1 MQDSKNSR
9 YSTGNVVCDAVRYI
23 NDAAY
28 AVLPRDV
35 AHRLAELEKN
45 CWSGVRWLVDKELE
59 WIDERVA
66 GSDRLREEWQR
77 NARRPAGETFGGGI

>member
-1 MQDSKNSR
+1 MQDTKDSR

-45 CWSGVRWLVDKELE
+45 FWSGVRWLVDKELE

-66 GSDRLREEWQR
+66 GSDRLREEWRRDAQR
-77 NARRPAGETFGGGI
+77 PTGETFGGGI